1 MRLAN
6 KRSPW
11 VPRATR
17 RQFQRTHSC
26 PADEMTAG
34 PCPGYVIDHIVTLKR
49 TGTDNGGNMQWQRVA
64 EAMAKD
70 RIELRLI
77 VSECLA

>member
-1 MRLAN
+1 
-6 KRSPW
+6 
-11 VPRATR
+11 
-17 RQFQRTHSC
+17 
-26 PADEMTAG
+26 MTAG
-34 PCPGYVIDHIVTLKR
+34 PCPGYVINHIVTLKR